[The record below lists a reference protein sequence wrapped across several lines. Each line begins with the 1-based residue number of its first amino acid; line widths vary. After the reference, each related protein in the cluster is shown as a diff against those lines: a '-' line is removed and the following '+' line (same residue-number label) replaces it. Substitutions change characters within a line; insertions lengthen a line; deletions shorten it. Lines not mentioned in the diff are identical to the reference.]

1 MTPPMPARPRPGAA
15 AGDAPV
21 RLVDHDP
28 DWPQD
33 FAQEAARVRA
43 VLGARALAVEHVG
56 STAVPG
62 LSAKPII
69 DMLVVVADSADEDSY
84 VPPLQTAGYPLRI
97 RELGWHQHRLFN
109 GPDRQ
114 INLHVFS
121 VGSPEIDRLLR
132 FRDQLRR
139 GPAERDLYATTKR
152 RLASRQWEDVQSD
165 AEAKSNVIETIL
177 TRTLAVS
184 Q

>member
-15 AGDAPV
+15 AGDASV
-21 RLVDHDP
+21 RLVDYDP
-28 DWPQD
+28 GWPQD

-62 LSAKPII
+62 LSAKPIT

-84 VPPLQTAGYPLRI
+84 VPPLQAAGYPLRI
-97 RELGWHQHRLFN
+97 REPGWHQHRLFN

-114 INLHVFS
+114 TTCMSSPSAPPESTGSSGFATSCGAARPTVTCTPPPNG
-121 VGSPEIDRLLR
+121 GSPAGDGKTCKATPRPSPTSS
-132 FRDQLRR
+132 RR
-139 GPAERDLYATTKR
+139 SSPAP
-152 RLASRQWEDVQSD
+152 
-165 AEAKSNVIETIL
+165 
-177 TRTLAVS
+177 
-184 Q
+184 

>member
-1 MTPPMPARPRPGAA
+1 MKF
-15 AGDAPV
+15 
-21 RLVDHDP
+21 LFIYFYHDP
-28 DWPQD
+28 GWPQD

-84 VPPLQTAGYPLRI
+84 VPPLQAAGYRLGI
-97 RELGWHQHRLFN
+97 REPGWHQHRLFN
-109 GPDRQ
+109 GPDRE

-139 GPAERDLYATTKR
+139 SPADRDLYATNKR
-152 RLASRQWEDVQSD
+152 RLASRQWEDVQSYAD
-165 AEAKSNVIETIL
+165 AKSNVIETIL
-177 TRTLAVS
+177 ARTHPVS